1 MEVEHLELDHHPDL
15 YRPFTL
21 LVFADGQAKTFWL
34 TEQQLATIFDQAQAP
49 LMRARAS
56 RSTPGLVHP

>member
-21 LVFADGQAKTFWL
+21 LVFADGQAQTFWL
-34 TEQQLATIFDQAQAP
+34 TEAQLATIFDQAQAP